1 MEKKIISI
9 KTPSLKDI
17 LITLYTVDAQ
27 GMLTVQESQWHK
39 AYPKLSLKISVSTL
53 QKSWA
58 PATLTATSGVT
69 KQKKHI
75 SRKSSSLSCLSKKR
89 SSFSTLQVFPSCPD
103 PMSFK
108 TVPESLCDSQTW
120 GSKNVMNYTLQV
132 SLVLV
137 TASVQGFLMYLWTL
151 TNMTHFF
158 PPLITSGLNA

>member
-1 MEKKIISI
+1 MTPPGWWYQNSHPGLSGIWACTLSTSINFHYRLFRELTWKKKKIISI
-9 KTPSLKDI
+9 KTPSPKDI
-17 LITLYTVDAQ
+17 LITLYTVAAQ

-108 TVPESLCDSQTW
+108 TVPESLCDSQT
-120 GSKNVMNYTLQV
+120 
-132 SLVLV
+132 
-137 TASVQGFLMYLWTL
+137 
-151 TNMTHFF
+151 
-158 PPLITSGLNA
+158 